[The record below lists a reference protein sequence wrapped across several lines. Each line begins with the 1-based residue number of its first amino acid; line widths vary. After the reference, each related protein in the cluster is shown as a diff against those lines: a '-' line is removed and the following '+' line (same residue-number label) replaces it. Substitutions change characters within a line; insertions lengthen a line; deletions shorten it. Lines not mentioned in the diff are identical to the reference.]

1 MTVAEALRLA
11 TQRLAGAGVPE
22 PALDAELL
30 LRHVMGRDRAALLA
44 SDADPL
50 GADQASRFFGL
61 VSEREARRPLQHL
74 TGTQAF
80 WGRDFLVTPDVL
92 IPRPET
98 ELLVEAALGLLSGVA
113 APVVVDVG
121 TGSGCIALT
130 LAAERP
136 DAEVCG
142 VDISHAA
149 LEVART
155 NARRLGLESRL
166 HLFQGDLLSPVGHL
180 AGSVHLVVSNPPYV
194 PADQFPALMPEVR
207 DHDPRLALVPTPDAS
222 DLYGRL
228 ATGARRLLR
237 AGGALAVEIG
247 LGMADEVTTVT
258 EARGFRVERAILDLQ
273 GIPRVLVAR

>member
-1 MTVAEALRLA
+1 LTVAEALRLA

>member
-22 PALDAELL
+22 PVLDAELL
-30 LRHVMGRDRAALLA
+30 LRHVMGWDRAALLA
-44 SDADPL
+44 SDTDPL
-50 GADQASRFFGL
+50 GADQASRFLAL
-61 VSEREARRPLQHL
+61 VGERESRRPLQHL

-80 WGRDFLVTPDVL
+80 WGRDFLVNPDVL

-136 DAEVCG
+136 DAEVWG

-149 LEVART
+149 LEVARA
-155 NARRLGLESRL
+155 NARRLLLEGRVSF
-166 HLFQGDLLSPVGHL
+166 HQGDLMTPVSHL

-194 PADQFPALMPEVR
+194 PADQFDSLMPEVR
-207 DHDPRLALVPTPDAS
+207 DYDPRLALVPTPDAS
-222 DLYGRL
+222 DLYRRL
-228 ATGARRLLR
+228 AAGARRLLR
-237 AGGALAVEIG
+237 PGGVLAVEIG
-247 LGMADEVTTVT
+247 LGMAEEVRAVT
-258 EARGFRVERAILDLQ
+258 EGEGFRVERAILDLQ
-273 GIPRVLVAR
+273 RIPRVLVAR

>member
-11 TQRLAGAGVPE
+11 TRRLADAGVAE
-22 PALDAELL
+22 PVLDAELL
-30 LRHVMGRDRAALLA
+30 LRHVMAWDRAALLA
-44 SDADPL
+44 R
-50 GADQASRFFGL
+50 GAALLSSDQAKRFLAL
-61 VSEREARRPLQHL
+61 VGEREARRPVQHL

-98 ELLVEAALGLLSGVA
+98 EILVEVAMELLSGLA

-130 LAAERP
+130 IAAERP
-136 DAEVCG
+136 DVEVHG

-155 NARRLGLESRL
+155 NARRLGLESRVL
-166 HLFQGDLLSPVGHL
+166 LFRGDLLSPVAHL

-194 PADQFPALMPEVR
+194 HPADLPALAPEVR
-207 DHDPRLALVPTPDAS
+207 DHEPRLALVPTPDAS
-222 DLYGRL
+222 DLYRRL
-228 ATGARRLLR
+228 AAGTRRLLR
-237 AGGALAVEIG
+237 AEGALAVEIG
-247 LGMADEVTTVT
+247 LGMADEVSAIT
-258 EARGFRVERAILDLQ
+258 ESEGFRVERAVPDLQ